1 VGRLVCNELQQ
12 HEAQAAVAEHACAA
26 TATAAVLS
34 APAGKAVFMFA
45 AGGAAVVMAG
55 MEMSHG
61 EHPS

>member
-1 VGRLVCNELQQ
+1 M
-12 HEAQAAVAEHACAA
+12 AEHACAA

-55 MEMSHG
+55 VEMSHG